1 MKYFFGQSW
10 VAYKSQSNLLKTQS
24 LNSLS
29 LSLKMMSINANTKA
43 NAKSKASSRKL
54 NVVTV
59 VEQTQVNTA
68 DALVEQLMETTTAHI
83 QNFTL
88 DSTVPVVAVPVKRAR
103 ATRAKVTDV
112 DSEVTD
118 VADAVVN
125 KRKSK
130 KSPAPAD
137 VTDVADAV
145 SVAVV
150 NKRKS
155 KKSPAPADVT
165 DVAAETD
172 AVSVAVVNKRK
183 SKKSPAPA
191 DVTDVAAE
199 TDAVSV
205 AVVNKRK
212 PKKSPSPAERKPK
225 SKAVIEPFTPST
237 SPFMPNTPSHSA
249 THNDVEV
256 EEVSVDG
263 VLYYKDADGNLYD
276 HATFE
281 PITK

>member
-1 MKYFFGQSW
+1 
-10 VAYKSQSNLLKTQS
+10 
-24 LNSLS
+24 
-29 LSLKMMSINANTKA
+29 MSINTKPNTKP
-43 NAKSKASSRKL
+43 NAKASSRKL
-54 NVVTV
+54 NVVNV

-88 DSTVPVVAVPVKRAR
+88 NSIVPLVAVPVKRVR
-103 ATRAKVTDV
+103 ATRAKVADV
-112 DSEVTD
+112 DYDATESD
-118 VADAVVN
+118 VADAVFN

-130 KSPAPAD
+130 KSPAPAE
-137 VTDVADAV
+137 VTDVAADSDV
-145 SVAVV
+145 VAVV

-155 KKSPAPADVT
+155 KKSPAPAEVT
-165 DVAAETD
+165 DVAADSD
-172 AVSVAVVNKRK
+172 AVAVVSKRKPKKSPAPAEVTDVAADSDVVAVVNKRK

-191 DVTDVAAE
+191 
-199 TDAVSV
+199 
-205 AVVNKRK
+205 
-212 PKKSPSPAERKPK
+212 ERKPK
-225 SKAVIEPFTPST
+225 SNAMPVVEPFTPSP
-237 SPFMPNTPSHSA
+237 SPFMPNTPSLST

-263 VLYYKDADGNLYD
+263 VIYYKDADGNLYD

>member
-1 MKYFFGQSW
+1 
-10 VAYKSQSNLLKTQS
+10 
-24 LNSLS
+24 
-29 LSLKMMSINANTKA
+29 MSINANTKP
-43 NAKSKASSRKL
+43 NAKASSRKL
-54 NVVTV
+54 NVVNV

-88 DSTVPVVAVPVKRAR
+88 NSIVPLVAVPVKRVR
-103 ATRAKVTDV
+103 ASRAKVTDV
-112 DSEVTD
+112 DYEATESD
-118 VADAVVN
+118 VADAVFN

-130 KSPAPAD
+130 KSPAPAE
-137 VTDVADAV
+137 VTDVAADSDAV

-155 KKSPAPADVT
+155 KKSPAPAEVT
-165 DVAAETD
+165 DVAADSD
-172 AVSVAVVNKRK
+172 AVAEVVVNKRK

-191 DVTDVAAE
+191 EVTDVAADS
-199 TDAVSV
+199 DAVAEV
-205 AVVNKRK
+205 VVNKRK
-212 PKKSPSPAERKPK
+212 PKKSPAPAEVTDVAADAVAEVVVNKRKPKKSPAPAERKPK
-225 SKAVIEPFTPST
+225 SNAMPVVEPFTPSP
-237 SPFMPNTPSHSA
+237 SPFMPNTPSLST

-263 VLYYKDADGNLYD
+263 VIYYKDADGNLYD

-281 PITK
+281 PINK